1 LNNPEFNNS
10 IIFIADNT
18 ILNPTRTKEY
28 QNLSVNYSVYLNT
41 LLFSNWV
48 ELLSTLKSQL
58 GISYFLDKNDEEYL
72 PKYLIPQNSNSIF
85 YNRFNLA
92 NFSQHFGKY
101 TSGNTSKT
109 LLLFY
114 NSLGLT
120 QDDIIRVFD
129 LIQSDE
135 PSIVIGKSVRDQI
148 VFICSS
154 GNNQNLIDQI
164 FQAERKY
171 NTYLKSISNKDI
183 FIHTLENFLA
193 INDFED
199 IKKLYIELSKKES
212 LSYCSQKIH
221 ESFNDL
227 FIEYKELLNG

>member
-1 LNNPEFNNS
+1 MNNPEFNNS
-10 IIFIADNT
+10 IIVIADNP

-28 QNLSVNYSVYLNT
+28 QNLSINYSVYLNT

-48 ELLSTLKSQL
+48 ELLSTLKSQF
-58 GISYFLDKNDEEYL
+58 GIFYFLDKNDEEYL

-85 YNRFNLA
+85 YNQLNLGK
-92 NFSQHFGKY
+92 FSQNNGKY

-148 VFICSS
+148 VFICTS

>member
-1 LNNPEFNNS
+1 MNNPEYNSS
-10 IIFIADNT
+10 IIVIADNP
-18 ILNPTRTKEY
+18 ILNPTKTKEY
-28 QNLSVNYSVYLNT
+28 QNLTVNYSVYLNT

-48 ELLSTLKSQL
+48 DLLAKMNDRF
-58 GISYFLDKNDEEYL
+58 GIFYFLDKNDEEYL
-72 PKYLIPQNSNSIF
+72 PKYLIPHNSNSIF
-85 YNRFNLA
+85 YDQLNLRKFSEQTVKYASGA
-92 NFSQHFGKY
+92 N
-101 TSGNTSKT
+101 SKT

-120 QDDIIRVFD
+120 KDDILSVFD

-135 PSIVIGKSVRDQI
+135 PSIVIGKSSRDEI
-148 VFICSS
+148 VFICTS
-154 GNNQNLIDQI
+154 GIDQNLIDQI

-171 NTYLKSISNKDI
+171 SKYLKSISNKDI

>member
-1 LNNPEFNNS
+1 MNNPEFNNS
-10 IIFIADNT
+10 IIFIADNP

-28 QNLSVNYSVYLNT
+28 QNLSINYSVYLNT

-48 ELLSTLKSQL
+48 EIISTLKSQF

-85 YNRFNLA
+85 YNRLNLA
-92 NFSQHFGKY
+92 KFSQHFGKY
-101 TSGNTSKT
+101 TSGNTSKI

-120 QDDIIRVFD
+120 QDDLIRVFD

-148 VFICSS
+148 VFICTS
-154 GNNQNLIDQI
+154 GNDLNLIDQL

-171 NTYLKSISNKDI
+171 NKYLKSISNKDI

>member
-10 IIFIADNT
+10 IIFIADNP

-28 QNLSVNYSVYLNT
+28 QNLSVNYSVFLNT

-48 ELLSTLKSQL
+48 ELLSTLRGRF
-58 GISYFLDKNDEEYL
+58 GIFYFLDKNDEEYV
-72 PKYLIPQNSNSIF
+72 PKYLIPQNLNSIF

-92 NFSQHFGKY
+92 KFSQHFSKY
-101 TSGNTSKT
+101 TSGNTSKI

-148 VFICSS
+148 VFICTS
-154 GNNQNLIDQI
+154 GNDLNLIDQL

-171 NTYLKSISNKDI
+171 NKYLKSISNKDI

>member
-1 LNNPEFNNS
+1 M
-10 IIFIADNT
+10 A
-18 ILNPTRTKEY
+18 K
-28 QNLSVNYSVYLNT
+28 
-41 LLFSNWV
+41 
-48 ELLSTLKSQL
+48 
-58 GISYFLDKNDEEYL
+58 
-72 PKYLIPQNSNSIF
+72 
-85 YNRFNLA
+85 
-92 NFSQHFGKY
+92 FSQHFGKY

-120 QDDIIRVFD
+120 QDDINRVFD

-148 VFICSS
+148 VFICTS
-154 GNNQNLIDQI
+154 GNDLNLIDQL

-171 NTYLKSISNKDI
+171 NKYLKSISNKDI